1 MDSSEHTVLL
11 ESGEGGGCGDF
22 EVCFEDIEGEDT
34 VRPGIS
40 EIPMLLELLVVVI
53 HDAGAWLAAIAC

>member
-1 MDSSEHTVLL
+1 MLL

-22 EVCFEDIEGEDT
+22 EVYFEDIEGEDP